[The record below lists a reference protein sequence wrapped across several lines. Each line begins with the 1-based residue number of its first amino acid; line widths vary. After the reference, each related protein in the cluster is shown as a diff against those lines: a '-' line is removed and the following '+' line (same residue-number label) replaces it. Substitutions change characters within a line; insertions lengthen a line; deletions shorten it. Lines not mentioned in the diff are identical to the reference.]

1 MPRLPNWIPHLLA
14 RLLGLAVVAVVTGVV
29 VAWLDERAALRA
41 WWTGPDRWTPDL
53 DTPWDSV
60 LFAALYTGCTWISVE
75 GSIRLLQRGPLRHWG
90 HVGGYVGVAAGI
102 GFVVAYVLHTLTTWS
117 MAAVGAAASQSVSFP
132 TVALVTVT
140 TSVLT
145 TALFFAFRFYR
156 DLRDAEAK
164 RLEAERARSDAE
176 LRALRAQINP
186 HFLFNTLNTIAALIR
201 VRPSE
206 AEGTTEDLAD
216 LFRYTLRASKH
227 PTVPLADEWAATQRY
242 LDVEQTRFRD
252 RLRVSA
258 DLDPD
263 VGDACVPSLILQ
275 PLAENAVK
283 HGVAATNAPCCV
295 QMRARRTD
303 DTLVID
309 VRDTGPGFDTTDPDV
324 VLTRGTGLANV
335 RDRLQRTFGASA
347 TLTLQPNGVQLRIPY
362 QPAHASPSDALSP
375 AARRSRG

>member
-14 RLLGLAVVAVVTGVV
+14 RLLGIAVVAVVTGLV
-29 VAWLDERAALRA
+29 VAWFDERAALLA
-41 WWTGPDRWTPDL
+41 WWTGPHRWTPNL
-53 DTPWDSV
+53 GTPWDSV

-102 GFVVAYVLHTLTTWS
+102 GFAVAYVLHTLTTWS
-117 MAAVGAAASQSVSFP
+117 MTAVGAAASQSVSFP

-242 LDVEQTRFRD
+242 LDIEQTRFRD

-263 VGDACVPSLILQ
+263 VDDAQVPSLILQ

-283 HGVAATNAPCCV
+283 HGVAVTNEPCCV
-295 QMRARRTD
+295 RMCAQREG
-303 DTLVID
+303 DTVTIA
-309 VRDTGPGFDTTDPDV
+309 VHDTGPGFDTTDADA
-324 VLTRGTGLANV
+324 VLERGTGLANV
-335 RDRLQRTFGASA
+335 RDRLQRTFGDAA
-347 TLTLQPNGVQLRIPY
+347 ALTLHPNGVVLRLPY
-362 QPAHASPSDALSP
+362 RPAHNPDADASRSV
-375 AARRSRG
+375 ARRSRG